1 MIWGL
6 LHMLGDIVLYKELVS
21 RQDEKT
27 KYYSTYIIQIEKNF
41 APILEYI
48 KAEYPKYP
56 DHGINHS
63 YRIMERISLI
73 LSNEFRKEL
82 SSLEIVILF
91 FAAFFH
97 DSGMCLLE
105 STDKDEE
112 ELRSE
117 HHLAAKKV
125 IDMFFDS
132 GIGGLREKE
141 RIKGAVT
148 FVCEAHGLLL
158 EDLVKDRRFHNI
170 DKIDTFTVR
179 YGLLAFLLR
188 IGDLMD
194 LESERANN
202 FRMMMYSENFKKD
215 PLSYDHNLRH
225 QRVLQYYYDPDRLIV
240 RVSADNECQYGIW
253 SDWFGYLSA
262 DIEKFNAL
270 YARNGLFLPIP
281 ETIIE
286 KAWDE

>member
-1 MIWGL
+1 
-6 LHMLGDIVLYKELVS
+6 MLRDIVLYKDLIS
-21 RQDEKT
+21 RTDEKSQ
-27 KYYSTYIIQIEKNF
+27 YYSSYIIQIDKNF

-48 KAEYPKYP
+48 KKEYPNYP

-73 LSNEFRKEL
+73 LNKKFRREL

-97 DSGMCLLE
+97 DSGMCLFE
-105 STDKDEE
+105 SDNVNDE
-112 ELRSE
+112 ELRSK
-117 HHLAAKKV
+117 HHLASKKV
-125 IDMFFDS
+125 IDMFFDY
-132 GIGGLREKE
+132 GIGSLREKE
-141 RIKGAVT
+141 RIKNAVT

-158 EDLVKDRRFHNI
+158 EDLVRDDRFNTVDR
-170 DKIDTFTVR
+170 IDTLIVR
-179 YGLLAFLLR
+179 YNLLAFLLR

-202 FRMMMYSENFKKD
+202 FRMMMYNSEFKKN

-225 QRVLQYYYDPDRLIV
+225 QRVKNWDYDVDRFIMKV
-240 RVSADNECQYGIW
+240 TADNECQYNIW
-253 SDWFGYLSA
+253 SDWLGYLKS

-270 YARNGLFLPIP
+270 FARKGLYLPIP
-281 ETIIE
+281 ETEIK
-286 KAWDE
+286 KAWCE